1 MSPEMPK
8 EVNTDERVTP
18 QTDPVAQPD
27 DAQKTITI
35 DIVRHKRLF
44 ELLESPRSLW
54 KVIASLFVIVIV
66 LFVGLAF
73 VVLVVKS
80 FYPYNVIKTN
90 TYGATIMQ
98 TEDKEVI
105 YWLFNTAELWA
116 NSGIEVKK
124 NERISIRA
132 SGAANTAIHYL
143 VDAANEDRQPGFGW
157 VGTEGFE
164 RKGGHNDFRDKYK
177 LAPDEPFGVLLMQV
191 IPYEHSK
198 KDIGWY
204 KNPDNDVYL
213 DGLERGSLHTTI
225 SVISKERVD
234 YVVPCDGVLHF
245 AVNDVVMTDTVIRNI
260 LPA

>member
-1 MSPEMPK
+1 MSPEIPK
-8 EVNTDERVTP
+8 EVNADERVTP

-105 YWLFNTAELWA
+105 YWLFNTAEL
-116 NSGIEVKK
+116 
-124 NERISIRA
+124 
-132 SGAANTAIHYL
+132 
-143 VDAANEDRQPGFGW
+143 
-157 VGTEGFE
+157 
-164 RKGGHNDFRDKYK
+164 
-177 LAPDEPFGVLLMQV
+177 
-191 IPYEHSK
+191 
-198 KDIGWY
+198 
-204 KNPDNDVYL
+204 
-213 DGLERGSLHTTI
+213 
-225 SVISKERVD
+225 
-234 YVVPCDGVLHF
+234 
-245 AVNDVVMTDTVIRNI
+245 
-260 LPA
+260 